1 MAENRE
7 TEFDG
12 LMKDVRGKHSKRMN
26 AILVTSEDEDFAVNY
41 FKILEYTTPKLQRQ
55 ELTGSLEV
63 NRVTIEHVTIP
74 LEELANE

>member
-1 MAENRE
+1 MAEQRE
-7 TEFDG
+7 TDFDS
-12 LMKDVRGKHSKRMN
+12 LMKDVRGRHSKRMN

-55 ELTGSLEV
+55 ELTGALEV

-74 LEELANE
+74 VEEIENE

>member
-1 MAENRE
+1 MSEKRE
-7 TEFDG
+7 TDFDS
-12 LMKDVRGKHSKRMN
+12 LMADVRGKHSKRMN

-74 LEELANE
+74 LEKLENE